1 MEIKEKIIVVVTTV
15 TMLAVFI
22 GFQPTVQQAAQTE
35 TVEDALKDA
44 SFVCNKLEEVT
55 VTLRG
60 ANDLWAEA
68 FKKSI
73 LRMPYIQPELYS
85 MTYVLEVDF
94 PDWDNELR
102 ATHLPEVKVASDGD
116 VTLLR
121 TQEFG
126 RSSRQNSGDMHSQLK
141 RSVADG
147 SGACF
152 DQQWLPSGVHDR
164 KGCVLAID
172 YSLFVLAATIN
183 SCL

>member
-1 MEIKEKIIVVVTTV
+1 MEIKEKIGRVIVVVTTV
-15 TMLAVFI
+15 TMLAMFI

-85 MTYVLEVDF
+85 MTYVIEVDF
-94 PDWDNELR
+94 PGWDNELR
-102 ATHLPEVKVASDGD
+102 ATHLPEVKVVGGS

-126 RSSRQNSGDMHSQLK
+126 RSCRQNSFLVTCTVSSKDPLPTDRVHVLIS
-141 RSVADG
+141 SG
-147 SGACF
+147 SHQEYTVEK
-152 DQQWLPSGVHDR
+152 DVYLP
-164 KGCVLAID
+164 
-172 YSLFVLAATIN
+172 
-183 SCL
+183 